1 MKFVLKREL
10 RWLIFLLV
18 PFVFLLIIHVVVPL
32 TFLTQS
38 TPLLQENYN
47 IDKKD
52 LEFRTIYS
60 LQQINQQIITG
71 RLMQYYKIFE
81 DLHYLIVQEQLELL
95 SINPGEITL
104 NNAYKFAEEINAGRL
119 PANYTE
125 EKSMWFAQNDS
136 NY

>member
-38 TPLLQENYN
+38 TPLLQESYN

-71 RLMQYYKIFE
+71 RLMQYYKIF
-81 DLHYLIVQEQLELL
+81 
-95 SINPGEITL
+95 
-104 NNAYKFAEEINAGRL
+104 
-119 PANYTE
+119 
-125 EKSMWFAQNDS
+125 
-136 NY
+136 